1 MLFTAILLIA
11 LRQEQTG
18 SAPQPSMTD
27 VASLQAKAQVGDAD
41 AQVQLGQAYEG
52 GSGVRRN
59 DEEAAKWY
67 RKAANQGNQAAEV
80 AFGILLWT
88 GRGVPED
95 KAQAVTWYRKAARQG
110 NGSAMFNLGTAYYN
124 GEGAPIDAVRAL
136 AWFLLAEDHG
146 SSLSKDAVQRFEKT
160 ARPNEFEEAYALIA
174 RMYVVGDEVRQN
186 YARAAKWYQKA
197 AEKGNASAAVTLAGM
212 YFDGRGEDKDG
223 NAALHWCKFAADK
236 GNPVGVYCVGRLYQE
251 GAVGPKDAVTA
262 IRWFKKGAAM
272 GNAPSY
278 YRLGQMYWDG
288 DGVAADKVTAY
299 KWTVLASMVL
309 PEAGRDARSFRSA
322 MTAGEIQKAEQQLHD
337 YIKAH
342 HLETVVRVD
351 EP

>member
-59 DEEAAKWY
+59 NEEAAKWY

-95 KAQAVTWYRKAARQG
+95 KAKAITWYRKAAWQG

-186 YARAAKWYQKA
+186 YADLRSGTKKLPRRGMLLRPLLWLVCISTVAGRTRTVMQRFTGASLLQTREIQWVCIAWDAFTK
-197 AEKGNASAAVTLAGM
+197 KGRSDRRMLSLL
-212 YFDGRGEDKDG
+212 FDGS
-223 NAALHWCKFAADK
+223 
-236 GNPVGVYCVGRLYQE
+236 
-251 GAVGPKDAVTA
+251 
-262 IRWFKKGAAM
+262 KKGAAI
-272 GNAPSY
+272 
-278 YRLGQMYWDG
+278 W
-288 DGVAADKVTAY
+288 
-299 KWTVLASMVL
+299 
-309 PEAGRDARSFRSA
+309 A
-322 MTAGEIQKAEQQLHD
+322 M
-337 YIKAH
+337 
-342 HLETVVRVD
+342 HLLTTD
-351 EP
+351 